1 MENIIMFFNNKDSQN
16 EIHHLNQATT
26 LEINESSPLDAIFSK
41 TGIETFSTYN
51 PFNLMR
57 FSKIKP
63 LRKYAA
69 LTLLTILLVMSGSA
83 NAYYLTLYDIEENHP
98 RANQL
103 GRISLKHQTA
113 SAVGNLSSVDKND
126 VFSIKDDG
134 GHAGF
139 IEWHINSGA
148 NMSVWEDSNNNSTLD
163 KSDRKLFTVKKN
175 EEYKTSNLP
184 AGKSYIANIYGG
196 IGRYVFSAKVFKT
209 IKLNV
214 FSAKSFRKFDG
225 GRNNK
230 PDFYVKTKLFRKTKQ
245 SKVVSNNNIPIF
257 RHNHE
262 ATLYTLNGEI
272 KFEISLFDSDRF
284 SKDDQADIT
293 PVPNARK
300 LSLIYD
306 YINQEVRT
314 EEGSVLGKAGRYI
327 TVRGDQDNIEAKV
340 TFMIR

>member
-1 MENIIMFFNNKDSQN
+1 MFLINRYSQIINFT
-16 EIHHLNQATT
+16 INQLITIDASPR
-26 LEINESSPLDAIFSK
+26 NPLD
-41 TGIETFSTYN
+41 TTFSSLENKLLSIYN
-51 PFNLMR
+51 LLNITKYF
-57 FSKIKP
+57 KIKP

-257 RHNHE
+257 
-262 ATLYTLNGEI
+262 
-272 KFEISLFDSDRF
+272 S
-284 SKDDQADIT
+284 
-293 PVPNARK
+293 
-300 LSLIYD
+300 
-306 YINQEVRT
+306 
-314 EEGSVLGKAGRYI
+314 
-327 TVRGDQDNIEAKV
+327 
-340 TFMIR
+340 